1 MSFVVDPVSY
11 ERFMGPFSTPLA
23 AQFADFAGVAAGQ
36 RVLDV
41 GAGTGILSAEL
52 TDRLGTDG
60 VAAAEPSPPFVAAL
74 ERRFPGMTVEQAAAE
89 ELPFESASFDAA
101 LAQLVVHF
109 MTDPVA
115 GLMEMARV
123 VRPGGVVAACVWD
136 HGGGRGPLSPFW
148 EAAVELD
155 SGVHDESD
163 FAGAREGHLV
173 ELYGAAGLADVTGET
188 LVVSARYE
196 SFEEWWEPYTLGV
209 GPAGAH
215 VASLPDDRRAE
226 LREVCRRR
234 LPAPPFELTAAA
246 WTVRG
251 TA

>member
-1 MSFVVDPVSY
+1 MSFVVDPASY

-23 AQFADFAGVAAGQ
+23 GQFADFAGVAAGQ

-52 TDRLGTDG
+52 ASRVGEGG
-60 VAAAEPSPPFVAAL
+60 VAAVEPSAPFVAAL
-74 ERRFPGMTVEQAAAE
+74 ERRFPTMTVKQAAAE
-89 ELPFESASFDAA
+89 ELPYESTSFDAA

-109 MTDPVA
+109 MSDPVA
-115 GLMEMARV
+115 GLTEMARV

-155 SGVHDESD
+155 RGVPDESD
-163 FAGAREGHLV
+163 FAGAREGHLA
-173 ELYGAAGLADVTGET
+173 ELFGAAGLGGITSES

-196 SFEEWWEPYTLGV
+196 TFEEWWEPYTLGV

-215 VASLPDDRRAE
+215 VASLADDRRAE
-226 LREVCRRR
+226 LRELCRRR
-234 LPAPPFELTAAA
+234 LPEPPFELTAAA